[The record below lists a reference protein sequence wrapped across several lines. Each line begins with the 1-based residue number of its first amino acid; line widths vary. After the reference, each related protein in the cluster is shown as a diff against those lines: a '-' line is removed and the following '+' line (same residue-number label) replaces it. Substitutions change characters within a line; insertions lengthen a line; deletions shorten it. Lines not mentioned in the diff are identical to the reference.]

1 MFSRVSPLFFH
12 AVTPIHAGSG
22 SEIGIVDL
30 PIQREKHTGYPK
42 IDSSSLKGAIR
53 ATVEENL
60 HTRTGHPA
68 SEDKIKKVF
77 GGIPQPGK
85 NDTQA
90 GAIAFADARVLL
102 FPVRSLRGVFAWITC
117 PLVLN
122 RYNQELSLYQPDAA
136 LLEVPVENT
145 VSSDKI
151 TIQADQQQAQVLL
164 EEYTYSVVIDEGCR
178 RLAEQLQKI
187 VFPELKNQFAE
198 RLMVLS
204 NDDFSDFVT
213 LSTEVNARIKINPET
228 GTVKPG
234 ALWYEENVPPETVFY
249 SFCFAGK
256 SRDTQDVM
264 DEDAVMDF
272 IKNAA
277 VFPEV
282 FQLGGNST
290 LGRGILRHIWL

>member
-1 MFSRVSPLFFH
+1 MYSKVAPLFFH
-12 AVTPIHAGSG
+12 AISPIHAGSG

-53 ATVEENL
+53 ATVQENL
-60 HTRTGHPA
+60 DSQPEQ
-68 SEDKIKKVF
+68 EDNKSKIEKVF
-77 GGIPQPGK
+77 GGSPKQGD
-85 NDTQA
+85 NDAQA
-90 GAIAFADARVLL
+90 GAIAFADARLLL

-117 PLVLN
+117 PQVLE
-122 RYNQELSLYQPDAA
+122 RYNQELSLYKPGAA
-136 LLEVPVENT
+136 VLKVPAENT
-145 VSSDKI
+145 VASDRI
-151 TIQADQQQAQVLL
+151 TIQINADLKQVLL
-164 EEYTYSVVIDEGCR
+164 EEYAYSVRVDEECSS
-178 RLAEQLQKI
+178 LAEQLQEL
-187 VFPELKNQFAE
+187 VFAGISNHFAE

-204 NDDFSDFVT
+204 DDEFLAFVS

-228 GTVKPG
+228 GTVQKS

-256 SRDTQDVM
+256 SREKDSTM
-264 DEDAVMDF
+264 DETAVMTFMQDPG
-272 IKNAA
+272 I
-277 VFPEV
+277 FPQV